1 MIATV
6 CDHDKLPQGLAYLC
20 QAARTCP
27 DCGESLLQEFDE
39 DDEGGQFW
47 LSKEPPAQVPVRRP
61 VVAEN
66 ITLRPVEAPDG
77 PVALVVTKAE
87 LRAVIA
93 EIIQSN
99 RAAGVPEEGIAEILA
114 QWVSGHLSIGTKVV
128 PTPPLASVST
138 SKQVA
143 STKGST

>member
-6 CDHDKLPQGLAYLC
+6 CDHDKL

-27 DCGESLLQEFDE
+27 DCGE
-39 DDEGGQFW
+39 
-47 LSKEPPAQVPVRRP
+47 
-61 VVAEN
+61 
-66 ITLRPVEAPDG
+66 
-77 PVALVVTKAE
+77 VALVVTKAE